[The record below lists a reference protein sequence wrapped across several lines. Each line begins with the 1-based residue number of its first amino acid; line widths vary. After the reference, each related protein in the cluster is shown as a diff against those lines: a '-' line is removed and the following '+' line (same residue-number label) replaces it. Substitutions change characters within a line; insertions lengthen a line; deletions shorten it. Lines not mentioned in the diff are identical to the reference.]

1 MSLLV
6 SLSFDDGLDVHLD
19 RVLPRLDQYGMP
31 GTFYVPLDASTIAQR
46 HREWQGAAANGHEL
60 GCHTIFHPAVSSK
73 PWVTPGIALES
84 YSLDRM
90 NRELAVAATML
101 RVLDGQ
107 TQRTFAFPCGNCQL
121 GKQGVPR
128 RLLRRFGLDRTRLA
142 GWVDR
147 FHLDLG
153 ASLIDYTPLV
163 RSHFFAARRG
173 GLPSEDL
180 PPLPGNR
187 FAIQSFEADGQPAA
201 NLEEAVEQARTR
213 GGWLVFCFHGIGG
226 GHRLSCAVDAFD
238 HLLAVLSRTPE
249 LEVVTVLEGA
259 KRLWPV

>member
-19 RVLPRLDQYGMP
+19 RALPRLEQHGFP

-46 HREWQGAAANGHEL
+46 HREWQRAAAAGHEL

-90 NRELAVAATML
+90 NRELAVAAAL
-101 RVLDGQ
+101 LQVLDGQ
-107 TQRTFAFPCGNCQL
+107 PQRTFAFPCGNCRL
-121 GKQGVPR
+121 GRQGVPR
-128 RLLRRFGLDRTRLA
+128 RLLRRLGLDRTRLA

-147 FHLDLG
+147 FQLDLG

-163 RSHFFAARRG
+163 RQHFFAARRG
-173 GLPSEDL
+173 GLPSREL
-180 PPLPGNR
+180 PALPGDR
-187 FAIQSFEADGQPAA
+187 FAIQAFEADGQPAA
-201 NLEEAVEQARTR
+201 ALERAVAEASGR

-226 GHRLSCAVDAFD
+226 GHRLSCALEAFA
-238 HLLAVLSRTPE
+238 HLLAVLARTPDVD
-249 LEVVTVLEGA
+249 VVTVLEGA
-259 KRLWPV
+259 RRLWPT